1 MTTGRKTTFDER
13 IEIVQYCIAHDHN
26 YAETDNTTLKIISN
40 ITVTLSAAVF
50 FVQLAQK
57 LTEIAVALL

>member
-1 MTTGRKTTFDER
+1 MPFILSGGFVTNQYPQDIMTTGRK
-13 IEIVQYCIAHDHN
+13 
-26 YAETDNTTLKIISN
+26 TDNTTLKIISN